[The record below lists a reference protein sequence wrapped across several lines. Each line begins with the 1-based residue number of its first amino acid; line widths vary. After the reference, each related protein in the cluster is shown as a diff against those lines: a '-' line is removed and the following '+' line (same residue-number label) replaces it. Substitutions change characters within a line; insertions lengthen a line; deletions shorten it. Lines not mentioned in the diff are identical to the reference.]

1 MNKENNCQC
10 VVCQVEQSLLDSL
23 STQTAR
29 SHFQTLARN
38 YPILNR
44 FDSPAEVIARLHEH
58 EEVEVV
64 NHIAWNGILH
74 ALIASIADGTA
85 EGIGQQLLLVA
96 FAPAI
101 HKTCRDISLRFP
113 LLAPEDIAQQ
123 ASLLFLQTGRLPMML
138 RQDGHLE
145 AALARNFR
153 KEMLRWAT
161 RESRSSSMVQ
171 SGPGDFRLELL
182 SETTPEPTV
191 LLDKVLRQALRDG
204 VLSLDEHELLCKF
217 KWEGFEANE
226 LVSMNAGNT
235 TNAVQMRLKRIIK
248 RLRRAIVTGPPDEVA
263 RPGCSES
270 RNIPTEATIFSGSMP
285 ISNSEKGFSPE
296 LSRPVPQVETDVTQ
310 AAA

>member
-1 MNKENNCQC
+1 MNEESNCRC

-29 SHFQTLARN
+29 THFQALARN
-38 YPILNR
+38 YPILNH

-74 ALIASIADGTA
+74 ALVASIADGTA
-85 EGIGQQLLLVA
+85 EEIGQQLLLVA
-96 FAPAI
+96 YAPAI
-101 HKTCRDISLRFP
+101 HKTCHDISLRFP
-113 LLAPEDIAQQ
+113 LLVPEDIAQQ
-123 ASLLFLQTGRLPMML
+123 ASLLFLQTARLPMML

-145 AALARNFR
+145 VALVRNFR
-153 KEMLRWAT
+153 KEMLRWAM

-171 SGPGDFRLELL
+171 SGPGDFGLEPL
-182 SETTPEPTV
+182 SETRPEPTV
-191 LLDKVLRQALRDG
+191 LLDKVFKQALRDG
-204 VLSLDEHELLCKF
+204 VLSPDEYGLLCKF

-226 LVSMNAGNT
+226 LVGMNAGNT

-248 RLRRAIVTGPPDEVA
+248 RLRRTVVTGQPDEVA

-270 RNIPTEATIFSGSMP
+270 KNISAEATIFSGSMP
-285 ISNSEKGFSPE
+285 ISNSKKGFSPE
-296 LSRPVPQVETDVTQ
+296 LSRPVPQVGSDTAQV
-310 AAA
+310 AA